1 MVFVIGALELDD
13 RALTLSRDGTRIAV
27 QRRVLDLILY
37 LIRNRD
43 RVVTDEELFK
53 TVWAGV
59 TVTRASIAHS
69 AMKAR
74 RALGDVGRAPTVLES
89 VRGRGLRFIA
99 PVVERASPPPPPL
112 DQLQTPLAGQTHPGE
127 EADSATFSLGSE
139 AFFDL
144 ARSMDVV
151 EFAQTVTFHVLVF
164 PSRSLRAGG
173 NPWAVD
179 TTSVSFDGSEGPLDV
194 PARLE
199 IFELWVPP
207 TDPPALVVGRTRS
220 CQIVV
225 RAASISK
232 QHARFDLPT
241 STQPALTLTDLASHN
256 GTRVNRVPLSARVPK
271 VLAAGDLVQFGSV
284 AGWIMDPTSLHGL
297 IQRMDRR

>member
-13 RALTLSRDGTRIAV
+13 RALTLSRDGVRVAV
-27 QRRVLDLILY
+27 QRRVLDLILH
-37 LIRNRD
+37 LLRNRE

-74 RALGDVGRAPTVLES
+74 RALGDVGRAPTMIES

-99 PVVERASPPPPPL
+99 PVIERASPTPAL
-112 DQLQTPLAGQTHPGE
+112 GQIQTPVAGQTHPGE
-127 EADSATFSLGSE
+127 DADSATFSLGSE

-144 ARSMDVV
+144 ARSMDAV

-179 TTSVSFDGSEGPLDV
+179 TTSVSFDGSEGSLDV

-207 TDPPALVVGRTRS
+207 TDPPALVVGRTRA

-225 RAASISK
+225 RATSISK

-241 STQPALTLTDLASHN
+241 PAHPSLTLTDLESHN
-256 GTRVNRVPLSARVPK
+256 GTRVNRVPLSARAPQI
-271 VLAAGDLVQFGSV
+271 LAAGDLVQFGSV
-284 AGWIMDPTSLHGL
+284 AGWIMDATSLHAL